1 MESGKTTNFWPGFV
15 DALTNVVIAMVF
27 VIVVLAIALSFSA
40 QLLAKRMAAR
50 ITVLEQQGKATQAQ
64 TAASAPE
71 LIARRLAPSSKAS
84 SDPSPETT
92 NATSVESADD
102 TLRVESKMAVPIR
115 IAVKGNEEKLV
126 AAGGKMQPSDRY
138 MLLEFAP
145 TALTLDEA
153 ASKSLI
159 SSLDKLKQ
167 QLASAPPGAK
177 VVLVASGPDIELSE
191 SQRAGYIRAMAVR
204 NELLEQGFAPERIA
218 TRFDMKAK
226 PAKPTV
232 SLRIEGSS
240 P

>member
-1 MESGKTTNFWPGFV
+1 MEGGKTTNFWPGFV

-50 ITVLEQQGKATQAQ
+50 ITVLEQQGKAAQAQ

-71 LIARRLAPSSKAS
+71 LIVKRLAPSGKAS
-84 SDPSPETT
+84 NDPTP
-92 NATSVESADD
+92 NTSIESADD
-102 TLRVESKMAVPIR
+102 TQRVESKMAEPIR
-115 IAVKGNEEKLV
+115 IAVKGNEEKLL

-153 ASKSLI
+153 AAKSLG

-167 QLASAPPGAK
+167 QLAGAPPGAK

-204 NELLEQGFAPERIA
+204 NELLEQGFAPERIT

-226 PAKPTV
+226 PANPTV

>member
-1 MESGKTTNFWPGFV
+1 MEGGKTANYWPGFV

-64 TAASAPE
+64 AAASAPE
-71 LIARRLAPSSKAS
+71 LIVKRLAPSNQPSNDAS
-84 SDPSPETT
+84 PS
-92 NATSVESADD
+92 TSIESAEDL
-102 TLRVESKMAVPIR
+102 LRVESKMAAPMR

-153 ASKSLI
+153 AAKSLA

-167 QLASAPPGAK
+167 QLASAPPGTK
-177 VVLVASGPDIELSE
+177 LVLVASGPDIELSD

-204 NELLEQGFAPERIA
+204 NELLEQGIPAERIA

-226 PAKPTV
+226 PAKATI
-232 SLRIEGSS
+232 SLRIEGST

>member
-1 MESGKTTNFWPGFV
+1 MEGGKTANYWPGFV

-50 ITVLEQQGKATQAQ
+50 ITVLEQQGQAAQAQ

-71 LIARRLAPSSKAS
+71 LIVKRLAPSRQ
-84 SDPSPETT
+84 PSVE
-92 NATSVESADD
+92 ATPSTSIESADGV
-102 TLRVESKMAVPIR
+102 LQVESKMAAPAR

-126 AAGGKMQPSDRY
+126 APGGKLQPSARY
-138 MLLEFAP
+138 LLLEFAP
-145 TALTLDEA
+145 TALTLDA
-153 ASKSLI
+153 AATQSLVA
-159 SSLDKLKQ
+159 SLDKLKQ
-167 QLASAPPGAK
+167 QLANAPPGSN
-177 VVLVASGPDIELSE
+177 VVLVASGPDIELSD

-204 NELLEQGFAPERIA
+204 NELLEQGIPAERIA
-218 TRFDMKAK
+218 TRFDMKARPEK
-226 PAKPTV
+226 ATV

>member
-1 MESGKTTNFWPGFV
+1 MEGGKTTNFWPGFV

-50 ITVLEQQGKATQAQ
+50 ITVLEQQGKATEAQA
-64 TAASAPE
+64 AASAPE
-71 LIARRLAPSSKAS
+71 LIAKRLAPSAKTS
-84 SDPSPETT
+84 SDPSP
-92 NATSVESADD
+92 NTSIESADD
-102 TLRVESKMAVPIR
+102 TLRVESKMAAPIR
-115 IAVKGNEEKLV
+115 INVKGNEEKMV

-153 ASKSLI
+153 ASKSLAG
-159 SSLDKLKQ
+159 SLDKLKQ

-204 NELLEQGFAPERIA
+204 NELLEQGFAAERIA
-218 TRFDMKAK
+218 TRFDLKAK
-226 PAKPTV
+226 PVKATI

>member
-1 MESGKTTNFWPGFV
+1 MEGGKTTNFWPGFV

-71 LIARRLAPSSKAS
+71 LIVKRLAPSTKS
-84 SDPSPETT
+84 SNDPSP
-92 NATSVESADD
+92 NTSTESADD
-102 TLRVESKMAVPIR
+102 VLRVETKMAAPIR
-115 IAVKGNEEKLV
+115 INVKGNEEKMV

-153 ASKSLI
+153 ASKSLGA
-159 SSLDKLKQ
+159 SLGGLKQ
-167 QLASAPPGAK
+167 QLASAPPNAK
-177 VVLVASGPDIELSE
+177 VVLVASGPDIELSD

-204 NELLEQGFAPERIA
+204 NELLEQGIAPERIA

-226 PAKPTV
+226 PAKATI
-232 SLRIEGSS
+232 SLRIEGSN